1 MIQYASSKEEGPIA
15 VDETTGKN
23 LYSYHELVRRN
34 YVKSYGDVV
43 QTELEEYL
51 TDGEFYVR
59 FNMGKE
65 EFASLPRW
73 RKVERKRALML
84 F

>member
-1 MIQYASSKEEGPIA
+1 MCVFPRK
-15 VDETTGKN
+15 

-34 YVKSYGDVV
+34 YMKSYGEVV

-51 TDGEFYVR
+51 TEGEFFVR
-59 FNMGKE
+59 FNMSKQ
-65 EFASLPRW
+65 EFQSLPRW
-73 RKVERKRALML
+73 RRVERKRALLL